1 MLNTQMSVPRIGS
14 IASVRCRGCS
24 DKLEAYVKKGIYV
37 NEADIWVDG
46 HGVKFVGGDDT
57 TTIAIPFVLK
67 YLDSELAAMGIKMKY
82 NIEPS
87 L

>member
-1 MLNTQMSVPRIGS
+1 
-14 IASVRCRGCS
+14 
-24 DKLEAYVKKGIYV
+24 